1 MWLIPMQCWPAWW
14 CWSYLMAWPTAMAST
29 LSEATAPLHS
39 KTPSLRLIT
48 LHVQTLRL
56 RPDGGRRP
64 HYEMQAV
71 PLHLVKPES
80 EAS

>member
-1 MWLIPMQCWPAWW
+1 
-14 CWSYLMAWPTAMAST
+14 MAST